1 MHKILGLSTD
11 YAFCLHSKERV
22 PYHVILKVV
31 FTYDPNPNKPSI
43 KQTSLK
49 LKQSPR
55 QIELSELPVGIGLL
69 SDCDSKVE
77 RRTKLLE
84 VGNQVNTY

>member
-31 FTYDPNPNKPSI
+31 FTFDPNPNKPSV
-43 KQTSLK
+43 KQSSLK

-69 SDCDSKVE
+69 SDCD
-77 RRTKLLE
+77 
-84 VGNQVNTY
+84 